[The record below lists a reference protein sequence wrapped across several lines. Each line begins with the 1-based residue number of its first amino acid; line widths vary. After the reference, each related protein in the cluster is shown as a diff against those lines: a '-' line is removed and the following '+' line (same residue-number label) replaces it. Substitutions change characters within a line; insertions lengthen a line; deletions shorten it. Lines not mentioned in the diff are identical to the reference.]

1 MQAFQATLSTPFGAF
16 GVRTADD
23 AIAEIVYLPPET
35 PIIAPT
41 SLLAER
47 ALVQLNAYLHD
58 AEYRFDLPLRPAGTA
73 FQQRVW
79 REISNIPRGK
89 VDQYGAMAKRLKSAA
104 QAVGQA
110 CGANPFPP
118 IIPCHRVV
126 SAAGIGGFANHRDG
140 YLIAAKR
147 WLLVHEQCPI

>member
-1 MQAFQATLSTPFGAF
+1 MPTPFGAF
-16 GVRTADD
+16 GVRIAEE
-23 AIAEIVYLPPET
+23 AVAEIVYLPPET
-35 PIIAPT
+35 PIIAPA
-41 SLLAER
+41 SPLAQR
-47 ALVQLNAYLHD
+47 VLVQLGAYLD
-58 AEYRFDLPLRPAGTA
+58 DPEYRFDLPLRSAGTA

-89 VDQYGAMAKRLKSAA
+89 VDQYGALAKRLKSAA

-147 WLLVHEQCPI
+147 WLLAHEQCPL